1 MKAERGAARANRKE
15 PNLSAHREDSYKAVA
30 KMPDPT
36 ACPRC
41 HATYLKGRWTWRA
54 APADAASHTCPACLR
69 IEDDFPAGY
78 VTLKGPFL
86 TAHREDVLNL
96 VNARAQR
103 AREDHPMQRVIG
115 MVDVSQGILV
125 TTTDAHLA
133 RGIAVA
139 VHEAFKGTLALN
151 FSRDE
156 NLVRATWTR

>member
-1 MKAERGAARANRKE
+1 MKPERAPRATRKE
-15 PNLSAHREDSYKAVA
+15 PNLTPKQTDSYKAGS
-30 KMPDPT
+30 KLPDPA

-41 HATYLKGRWTWRA
+41 RATYLKGRWTWRA

-69 IEDDFPAGY
+69 IEEDFPAGY
-78 VTLKGPFL
+78 VTLKGPFF
-86 TAHREDVLNL
+86 AEHREEVLNL
-96 VNARAQR
+96 VNVRAQR

-115 MVDVSQGILV
+115 VADVSQGVLV

-133 RGIAVA
+133 RGLAVA
-139 VHEAFKGTLALN
+139 IHEAFKGNLTLN

>member
-1 MKAERGAARANRKE
+1 MKAERAARAKRKDS
-15 PNLSAHREDSYKAVA
+15 NLTAHREDSYKSGS
-30 KMPDPT
+30 KMPDPA

-41 HATYLKGRWTWRA
+41 RASYLKGRWTWRE

-86 TAHREDVLNL
+86 AGHREEVLNL
-96 VNARAQR
+96 VNARALR
-103 AREDHPMQRVIG
+103 AREEHPMQRVIG
-115 MVDVSQGILV
+115 VADVAQGILV

-139 VHEAFKGTLALN
+139 VHEAFKGNLSLN

>member
-1 MKAERGAARANRKE
+1 MKAERAPRATRKDTD
-15 PNLSAHREDSYKAVA
+15 LKTHRRDSYKEAA
-30 KMPDPT
+30 KMPDPA

-41 HATYLKGRWTWRA
+41 RATYLKGRWTWSE

-86 TAHREDVLNL
+86 AEHREEVLNL

-103 AREDHPMQRVIG
+103 ARQDHPMQRVIG
-115 MVDVSQGILV
+115 VADVAQGILV

-139 VHEAFKGTLALN
+139 VHEAFKGNLSLN